1 MMAVRRNVLTKAI
14 GKKHPPEAAYDGKK
28 TFLCTAQATLYLFV
42 GAAKH
47 TDTYMTHIQAIS
59 PKCASRAALVL
70 ILCLAAQQ
78 AAPAAAALPGPQSQA
93 GLMRRVA
100 SLPTD
105 SIMSLA
111 AREQSA
117 AREERAMTLYMMVAS
132 RTEGKKDARSQSMAA
147 TAGLRLGEMSYSH
160 GDYTRAMRLFVGAME
175 AAGRAGRRD
184 LQMELY
190 KWMGNVYCMFTDYP
204 MALRCYAKGLDADSA
219 GAGGTMAYRLL
230 VNSAYASAKMGQAR
244 KARRYLEEAKA
255 TPHES
260 RPEFSFIERSYLAI
274 ILEAERDYAG
284 AAAALRPL
292 VGYSVSHGLP
302 PEFECTAYEGL
313 YRAYYLDGRRD
324 SALYWLGRCLDK
336 AERAGLLHMFS
347 ESLDVLARYYSD
359 CGDERMA
366 AAYRERY
373 RRIVDSTF
381 NVREFSRAKDMQF
394 LYEMNKIDSELS
406 RLTADKERDRA
417 LIRLQ
422 QTLIVVIAVVAI
434 AVGLLL
440 AIAWRQTR
448 RLRESYRSLFDLNCR
463 VLGLQPGGGG
473 GAPRDAGHKYS
484 TSNLDAGKLGEL
496 IARIAAVM
504 DETLAY
510 ADADFSL
517 ERLAELVGSNSKY
530 VSQVNEHYGK
540 NFSSF
545 VTDYRIRLACRRLA
559 DDEAYGAYT
568 IEGVGRSVGYRSK
581 TTFTAAFRRVTGLT
595 PSAWLKLERERRSAS
610 SVGQDASEG

>member
-1 MMAVRRNVLTKAI
+1 
-14 GKKHPPEAAYDGKK
+14 
-28 TFLCTAQATLYLFV
+28 
-42 GAAKH
+42 
-47 TDTYMTHIQAIS
+47 
-59 PKCASRAALVL
+59 
-70 ILCLAAQQ
+70 
-78 AAPAAAALPGPQSQA
+78 
-93 GLMRRVA
+93 
-100 SLPTD
+100 
-105 SIMSLA
+105 
-111 AREQSA
+111 
-117 AREERAMTLYMMVAS
+117 
-132 RTEGKKDARSQSMAA
+132 
-147 TAGLRLGEMSYSH
+147 
-160 GDYTRAMRLFVGAME
+160 
-175 AAGRAGRRD
+175 
-184 LQMELY
+184 
-190 KWMGNVYCMFTDYP
+190 
-204 MALRCYAKGLDADSA
+204 
-219 GAGGTMAYRLL
+219 
-230 VNSAYASAKMGQAR
+230 MGQAL

-292 VGYSVSHGLP
+292 VSYSVSHGLP

-359 CGDERMA
+359 SGDERMA

-422 QTLIVVIAVVAI
+422 QALIVVIAVVAI

-440 AIAWRQTR
+440 AIAWRQKR

-473 GAPRDAGHKYS
+473 GAPRDAGNKYS
-484 TSNLDAGKLGEL
+484 TSNLDAGKLGEQV
-496 IARIAAVM
+496 ARIAAVM

-530 VSQVNEHYGK
+530 VSQAVNEHYGK
-540 NFSSF
+540 KFSSF

-595 PSAWLKLERERRSAS
+595 PSAWLKLERERRSATPA
-610 SVGQDASEG
+610 GQYAPEG

>member
-1 MMAVRRNVLTKAI
+1 MAAQRNVLTKAI
-14 GKKHPPEAAYDGKK
+14 GKKHPPEAAYDSKK
-28 TFLCTAQATLYLFV
+28 PYLCTAQAALALLA

-47 TDTYMTHIQAIS
+47 NDADMTHIHTIS
-59 PKCASRAALVL
+59 PKRARRLAQAFS
-70 ILCLAAQQ
+70 LCLALLQ
-78 AAPAAAALPGPQSQA
+78 AVPAAAKLPGPQSQA

-132 RTEGKKDARSQSMAA
+132 RTEGKKDARSQSLAA
-147 TAGLRLGEMSYSH
+147 AAGLRLGEMSYSH
-160 GDYTRAMRLFVGAME
+160 GDYTRAMQLFVGAME

-190 KWMGNVYCMFTDYP
+190 KWMGNVYCMFTDYS

-219 GAGGTMAYRLL
+219 GADSTMAYRLL

-260 RPEFSFIERSYLAI
+260 RPEFSFIERSYLAV

-359 CGDERMA
+359 SGDERMA

-394 LYEMNKIDSELS
+394 LYEMNKIDSELA

-422 QTLIVVIAVVAI
+422 QTLIVVFAVVAI

-440 AIAWRQTR
+440 AIVWRQTR
-448 RLRESYRSLFDLNCR
+448 RLRESYRSLFDLNRR
-463 VLGLQPGGGG
+463 VLGLQADGGVDAARG
-473 GAPRDAGHKYS
+473 AGHKYS
-484 TSNLDAGKLGEL
+484 SSNLDAGKLGEL

-504 DETLAY
+504 DETLEY

-530 VSQVNEHYGK
+530 VSQAVNEHYGK

-545 VTDYRIRLACRRLA
+545 VNDYRIRLACRRLA

-568 IEGVGRSVGYRSK
+568 IEGVGRSVGYTGRRQRS
-581 TTFTAAFRRVTGLT
+581 RQ
-595 PSAWLKLERERRSAS
+595 PSVAS
-610 SVGQDASEG
+610 PG